1 MGREKASLLYGGVFF
16 MAQYD
21 GTIRI
26 VTKITTKDAE
36 GSLASLEWQ
45 IKKSAKYMDE
55 LRSKMDALKGKKIYT
70 EEFKELEKQV
80 AKADEELERLV
91 NLKKEVG
98 SGYGLNIGGEIVT
111 IDDAIKRASSEFD
124 SLYSKLNKLV
134 SEGKDFT
141 LGENT
146 AEYASYARQLQ
157 YEEEAIAKAGKKY
170 KELSEKTLEALERQ
184 AVAQRKIEAEA
195 EKNLQKETARI
206 QKEAEIEAKLKAEAA
221 EEERLLQIRENAVVG
236 NQRILE
242 VIERRKQLLQEIADL
257 EKAGVGIGYQQYDS
271 AQQELAQL
279 NQEIKDYGN
288 DIGKVKENY
297 KKLGDTAKKSFEKI
311 NKSTKKSGGLL
322 GTMASRFKGLALSLL
337 IFNQISKAFNAMTK
351 AIGQGFEN
359 LYKDNEKFRSSVNS
373 LKASSETLK
382 NAFASAFRPLVEV
395 AIPYIQR
402 LMDYIT
408 KLLGLFGQFTA
419 LITGQKTY
427 TKAIKQTAAATKEAA
442 KEAKGYL
449 SPLDEINQYS
459 TQDNSGDDA
468 GAGGT
473 MFEEV
478 PINQKLIDY
487 FDKISAYAK
496 KLKDIFNQ
504 GFWDGLGDWE
514 YRWDSI
520 KNSIASIKDSLIDI
534 WTDPEVLASADKY
547 VQSVAYM
554 LGSLV
559 GSLANIGLTI
569 GANLLGGIAKYLEQN
584 KDRIKGFLISIF
596 DIWTDINNLLSSFF
610 QSFAY
615 VFEAF
620 ASENGQQLTANIIGI
635 YADAA
640 IGTIEILSKLARD
653 ILNVFIQPFVDNKE
667 GFRTA
672 LEGFLGVLATVAGT
686 IKDAVDDTFDKLNE
700 VYDEHFKPFFDSV
713 AQGLSD
719 LVGEFLTFW
728 NGNVQPILDQ
738 MAADF
743 DELWKTHIQPAI
755 NNFIELLGDCAD
767 LLMVV
772 WENVLKPLVSW
783 IIQNVL
789 PVILPIISGIVKAL
803 FAAFGAIADIING
816 IIDAIRGIIQFL
828 TGVFSGD
835 WERAWNGITRV
846 FDGIAGVIKGIV
858 DGIIGVIM
866 GIVDGVK
873 DAISAIND
881 LAGKKSSLKSGAG
894 NRFLSSSFSASKFR
908 SAPSTLYASPEF
920 EAFRTTP
927 IPKLATGAVIPAN
940 REFLAVL
947 GDQKHG
953 TNIEAPLDTIEQANE
968 RLLLKVLSRLGIDG
982 NPGGGATYKFV
993 AQLDGRTLFE
1003 ETIKQ
1008 GKIRQMSTGR
1018 EPFVFE

>member
-1 MGREKASLLYGGVFF
+1 

-337 IFNQISKAFNAMTK
+337 IFNQINKAFNAMTK

-894 NRFLSSSFSASKFR
+894 NRFLSSSFSASKFH

-1008 GKIRQMSTGR
+1008 GKIQQMSTGR
-1018 EPFVFE
+1018 DPFVFE

>member
-1 MGREKASLLYGGVFF
+1 

-242 VIERRKQLLQEIADL
+242 VIKRRKQLLQEIADL

-322 GTMASRFKGLALSLL
+322 GTMASRFKGLAISLL

-894 NRFLSSSFSASKFR
+894 NRFLSSSFSASKFH

-940 REFLAVL
+940 REFLVVL

-1008 GKIRQMSTGR
+1008 GKIQQMSTGR
-1018 EPFVFE
+1018 DPFVFE

>member
-1 MGREKASLLYGGVFF
+1 M
-16 MAQYD
+16 
-21 GTIRI
+21 
-26 VTKITTKDAE
+26 
-36 GSLASLEWQ
+36 
-45 IKKSAKYMDE
+45 
-55 LRSKMDALKGKKIYT
+55 
-70 EEFKELEKQV
+70 
-80 AKADEELERLV
+80 

-894 NRFLSSSFSASKFR
+894 NRFLSSSFSASKFH

-1008 GKIRQMSTGR
+1008 GKIQQMSTGR
-1018 EPFVFE
+1018 DPFVFE

>member
-1 MGREKASLLYGGVFF
+1 

-21 GTIRI
+21 GAIRI
-26 VTKITTKDAE
+26 VTKITTRDAE
-36 GSLASLEWQ
+36 DSLAGLEWQ

-55 LRSKMDALKGKKIYT
+55 LCSKMDALKGKKIYT
-70 EEFKELEKQV
+70 EEFKELERQV

-111 IDDAIKRASSEFD
+111 IDDAIKKASSEFD

-134 SEGKDFT
+134 AEGKDFT

-157 YEEEAIAKAGKKY
+157 YEEEAIVKAGEKY
-170 KELSEKTLEALERQ
+170 KELSERTPEALERQ
-184 AVAQRKIEAEA
+184 AAAQRKIETEA
-195 EKNLQKETARI
+195 EKNLQKETTRI
-206 QKEAEIEAKLKAEAA
+206 QKEAEIEARLKAEAT

-297 KKLGDTAKKSFEKI
+297 KKLGGTAKKFFEKI

-351 AIGQGFEN
+351 AIGEGFEN
-359 LYKDNEKFRSSVNS
+359 LYKDNEKFRSSVNN

-395 AIPYIQR
+395 AIPYMQR
-402 LMDYIT
+402 LMDYIA

-442 KEAKGYL
+442 KEVKGYL

-459 TQDNSGDDA
+459 TQNNSGNDA

-487 FDKISAYAK
+487 FDKISAYAQ

-534 WTDPEVLASADKY
+534 WTDPEVFASADKW
-547 VQSVAYM
+547 VQSVAYL

-559 GSLANIGLTI
+559 GSLASIGLTI
-569 GANLLGGIAKYLEQN
+569 GANILGGIAKYLKQN

-610 QSFAY
+610 QSLAY

-640 IGTIEILSKLARD
+640 MGTIEILSKLARD

-667 GFRTA
+667 SFRTA

-686 IKDAVDDTFDKLNE
+686 IKYAVDDTFDKLNE

-738 MAADF
+738 MTADF

-953 TNIEAPLDTIEQANE
+953 TNIEAPLDTLMQANE
-968 RLLLKVLSRLGIDG
+968 QLLLKTLSQLGLTGGVG
-982 NPGGGATYKFV
+982 NNNPQTII
-993 AQLDGRTLFE
+993 
-1003 ETIKQ
+1003 IKQ
-1008 GKIRQMSTGR
+1008 YLDRKQVAEAVVKEGKVQQMATGSNM
-1018 EPFVFE
+1018 FMLGTT

>member
-1 MGREKASLLYGGVFF
+1 

-322 GTMASRFKGLALSLL
+322 GTMASRFKGLAISLL

-947 GDQKHG
+947 GDQKRG

-1008 GKIRQMSTGR
+1008 GKIQQMSTGR
-1018 EPFVFE
+1018 DPFVFE

>member
-1 MGREKASLLYGGVFF
+1 

-170 KELSEKTLEALERQ
+170 KELSEKTLEALDRQ
-184 AVAQRKIEAEA
+184 AAAQRKIEAEA

-789 PVILPIISGIVKAL
+789 PVILPIINGIVKAL
-803 FAAFGAIADIING
+803 FAAFGVIADIING

-894 NRFLSSSFSASKFR
+894 NRFLSSSFSASKFH

-1008 GKIRQMSTGR
+1008 GKIQQMSTGR
-1018 EPFVFE
+1018 DPFVFE

>member
-1 MGREKASLLYGGVFF
+1 

-221 EEERLLQIRENAVVG
+221 EEERLLQIRENAVIG

-1008 GKIRQMSTGR
+1008 GKIQQMSTGR
-1018 EPFVFE
+1018 DPFVFE

>member
-1 MGREKASLLYGGVFF
+1 

-242 VIERRKQLLQEIADL
+242 VIGRRKQLLQEIADL

-322 GTMASRFKGLALSLL
+322 GTMASRFKGLAISLL

-894 NRFLSSSFSASKFR
+894 NRFLSSSFSASKFH

-940 REFLAVL
+940 REFLVVL

-993 AQLDGRTLFE
+993 A
-1003 ETIKQ
+1003 
-1008 GKIRQMSTGR
+1008 
-1018 EPFVFE
+1018 

>member
-1 MGREKASLLYGGVFF
+1 M
-16 MAQYD
+16 
-21 GTIRI
+21 
-26 VTKITTKDAE
+26 
-36 GSLASLEWQ
+36 
-45 IKKSAKYMDE
+45 
-55 LRSKMDALKGKKIYT
+55 
-70 EEFKELEKQV
+70 
-80 AKADEELERLV
+80 
-91 NLKKEVG
+91 
-98 SGYGLNIGGEIVT
+98 
-111 IDDAIKRASSEFD
+111 
-124 SLYSKLNKLV
+124 
-134 SEGKDFT
+134 
-141 LGENT
+141 
-146 AEYASYARQLQ
+146 
-157 YEEEAIAKAGKKY
+157 
-170 KELSEKTLEALERQ
+170 
-184 AVAQRKIEAEA
+184 
-195 EKNLQKETARI
+195 
-206 QKEAEIEAKLKAEAA
+206 
-221 EEERLLQIRENAVVG
+221 
-236 NQRILE
+236 
-242 VIERRKQLLQEIADL
+242 LQEIADL

-337 IFNQISKAFNAMTK
+337 IFNQINKAFNAMTK

-894 NRFLSSSFSASKFR
+894 NRFLSSSFSASKFH

-1008 GKIRQMSTGR
+1008 GKIQQMSTGR
-1018 EPFVFE
+1018 DPFVFE

>member
-1 MGREKASLLYGGVFF
+1 

-157 YEEEAIAKAGKKY
+157 YEEEAIAKVGKKY

-667 GFRTA
+667 SFRTA

-686 IKDAVDDTFDKLNE
+686 IKYAVDDTFDKLNE

-947 GDQKHG
+947 GDQKRG

-1008 GKIRQMSTGR
+1008 GKIQQMSTGR
-1018 EPFVFE
+1018 DPFVFE

>member
-1 MGREKASLLYGGVFF
+1 

-221 EEERLLQIRENAVVG
+221 EEEHLLQIRENAVVG

-610 QSFAY
+610 QSYAY

-947 GDQKHG
+947 GDQKRG

-1008 GKIRQMSTGR
+1008 GKIQQMSTGR
-1018 EPFVFE
+1018 DPFVFE

>member
-1 MGREKASLLYGGVFF
+1 

-279 NQEIKDYGN
+279 NQEILRKAVEVN
-288 DIGKVKENY
+288 
-297 KKLGDTAKKSFEKI
+297 KI

-1008 GKIRQMSTGR
+1008 GKLRQMSTGR
-1018 EPFVFE
+1018 DPFAFE

>member
-1 MGREKASLLYGGVFF
+1 

-947 GDQKHG
+947 GDQKRG

-1008 GKIRQMSTGR
+1008 GKIQQMSTGR
-1018 EPFVFE
+1018 DPFVFE

>member
-1 MGREKASLLYGGVFF
+1 

-322 GTMASRFKGLALSLL
+322 GTMASRFKGLAISLL

-894 NRFLSSSFSASKFR
+894 NRFLSSSFSASKFH

-940 REFLAVL
+940 REFLVVL

-993 AQLDGRTLFE
+993 A
-1003 ETIKQ
+1003 
-1008 GKIRQMSTGR
+1008 
-1018 EPFVFE
+1018 

>member
-1 MGREKASLLYGGVFF
+1 M
-16 MAQYD
+16 
-21 GTIRI
+21 
-26 VTKITTKDAE
+26 
-36 GSLASLEWQ
+36 
-45 IKKSAKYMDE
+45 
-55 LRSKMDALKGKKIYT
+55 
-70 EEFKELEKQV
+70 
-80 AKADEELERLV
+80 

-803 FAAFGAIADIING
+803 FAAFGVIADIING

-894 NRFLSSSFSASKFR
+894 NRFLSSSFSASKFH

-1008 GKIRQMSTGR
+1008 GKIQQMSTGR
-1018 EPFVFE
+1018 DPFVFE

>member
-1 MGREKASLLYGGVFF
+1 

-206 QKEAEIEAKLKAEAA
+206 QKEAEIEAKLKAEVA

-322 GTMASRFKGLALSLL
+322 GTMASRFKGLAISLL

-468 GAGGT
+468 GTGGT

-828 TGVFSGD
+828 IGVFSGD

-1008 GKIRQMSTGR
+1008 GKIQQMSTGR
-1018 EPFVFE
+1018 DPFVFE

>member
-1 MGREKASLLYGGVFF
+1 

-1008 GKIRQMSTGR
+1008 GKLRQMSTGR
-1018 EPFVFE
+1018 DPFAFE

>member
-419 LITGQKTY
+419 LITGQK
-427 TKAIKQTAAATKEAA
+427 
-442 KEAKGYL
+442 
-449 SPLDEINQYS
+449 
-459 TQDNSGDDA
+459 
-468 GAGGT
+468 
-473 MFEEV
+473 
-478 PINQKLIDY
+478 
-487 FDKISAYAK
+487 
-496 KLKDIFNQ
+496 
-504 GFWDGLGDWE
+504 
-514 YRWDSI
+514 
-520 KNSIASIKDSLIDI
+520 
-534 WTDPEVLASADKY
+534 
-547 VQSVAYM
+547 
-554 LGSLV
+554 
-559 GSLANIGLTI
+559 
-569 GANLLGGIAKYLEQN
+569 
-584 KDRIKGFLISIF
+584 
-596 DIWTDINNLLSSFF
+596 
-610 QSFAY
+610 
-615 VFEAF
+615 
-620 ASENGQQLTANIIGI
+620 
-635 YADAA
+635 
-640 IGTIEILSKLARD
+640 
-653 ILNVFIQPFVDNKE
+653 
-667 GFRTA
+667 
-672 LEGFLGVLATVAGT
+672 
-686 IKDAVDDTFDKLNE
+686 
-700 VYDEHFKPFFDSV
+700 H
-713 AQGLSD
+713 
-719 LVGEFLTFW
+719 
-728 NGNVQPILDQ
+728 
-738 MAADF
+738 
-743 DELWKTHIQPAI
+743 
-755 NNFIELLGDCAD
+755 
-767 LLMVV
+767 
-772 WENVLKPLVSW
+772 
-783 IIQNVL
+783 
-789 PVILPIISGIVKAL
+789 
-803 FAAFGAIADIING
+803 
-816 IIDAIRGIIQFL
+816 
-828 TGVFSGD
+828 
-835 WERAWNGITRV
+835 
-846 FDGIAGVIKGIV
+846 
-858 DGIIGVIM
+858 
-866 GIVDGVK
+866 
-873 DAISAIND
+873 
-881 LAGKKSSLKSGAG
+881 
-894 NRFLSSSFSASKFR
+894 
-908 SAPSTLYASPEF
+908 
-920 EAFRTTP
+920 
-927 IPKLATGAVIPAN
+927 IPKP
-940 REFLAVL
+940 
-947 GDQKHG
+947 
-953 TNIEAPLDTIEQANE
+953 
-968 RLLLKVLSRLGIDG
+968 
-982 NPGGGATYKFV
+982 
-993 AQLDGRTLFE
+993 
-1003 ETIKQ
+1003 
-1008 GKIRQMSTGR
+1008 
-1018 EPFVFE
+1018 

>member
-1 MGREKASLLYGGVFF
+1 MPAMQDSFNMKKKRLQRPEKN
-16 MAQYD
+16 
-21 GTIRI
+21 
-26 VTKITTKDAE
+26 TKNYQKR
-36 GSLASLEWQ
+36 
-45 IKKSAKYMDE
+45 
-55 LRSKMDALKGKKIYT
+55 RSKHSNARRLHS
-70 EEFKELEKQV
+70 
-80 AKADEELERLV
+80 ERL
-91 NLKKEVG
+91 
-98 SGYGLNIGGEIVT
+98 
-111 IDDAIKRASSEFD
+111 KRKQKRI
-124 SLYSKLNKLV
+124 SK
-134 SEGKDFT
+134 
-141 LGENT
+141 
-146 AEYASYARQLQ
+146 
-157 YEEEAIAKAGKKY
+157 
-170 KELSEKTLEALERQ
+170 
-184 AVAQRKIEAEA
+184 
-195 EKNLQKETARI
+195 KNLQKETARI

-337 IFNQISKAFNAMTK
+337 IFNQINKAFNAMTK

-894 NRFLSSSFSASKFR
+894 NRFLSSSFSASKFH

-1008 GKIRQMSTGR
+1008 GKIQQMSTGR
-1018 EPFVFE
+1018 DPFVFE

>member
-1 MGREKASLLYGGVFF
+1 

-206 QKEAEIEAKLKAEAA
+206 QKEAEIEAKLKAEVA

-322 GTMASRFKGLALSLL
+322 GTMASRFKGLAISLL

-402 LMDYIT
+402 MDYIT

-468 GAGGT
+468 GTGGT

-828 TGVFSGD
+828 IGVFSGD

-1008 GKIRQMSTGR
+1008 GKIQQMSTGR
-1018 EPFVFE
+1018 DPFVFE

>member
-206 QKEAEIEAKLKAEAA
+206 QKEAEIEAKLKAEVA

-322 GTMASRFKGLALSLL
+322 GTMASRFKGLAISLL

-468 GAGGT
+468 GTGGT

-828 TGVFSGD
+828 IGVFSGD

-1008 GKIRQMSTGR
+1008 GKIQQMSTGR
-1018 EPFVFE
+1018 DPFVFE

>member
-1 MGREKASLLYGGVFF
+1 

-337 IFNQISKAFNAMTK
+337 IFNQINKAFNAMTK

-894 NRFLSSSFSASKFR
+894 NRFLSSSFSASKFH

-947 GDQKHG
+947 GDQKPG

>member
-1 MGREKASLLYGGVFF
+1 M
-16 MAQYD
+16 
-21 GTIRI
+21 
-26 VTKITTKDAE
+26 
-36 GSLASLEWQ
+36 
-45 IKKSAKYMDE
+45 
-55 LRSKMDALKGKKIYT
+55 
-70 EEFKELEKQV
+70 
-80 AKADEELERLV
+80 

-337 IFNQISKAFNAMTK
+337 IFNQINKAFNAMTK

-894 NRFLSSSFSASKFR
+894 NRFLSSSFSASKFH

-1008 GKIRQMSTGR
+1008 GKIQQMSTGR
-1018 EPFVFE
+1018 DPFVFE